1 MSMIGVIP
9 ILATIHKFEDGTFGY
24 TLAKYDEEQMKIEE
38 AILYCLASQ
47 NRGMRTEQIAEMI
60 NRNHLHIRKDGQPIT
75 SNQVYAVVCRFP
87 DVFVKAE
94 GRIMLM
100 I

>member
-1 MSMIGVIP
+1 MPILYNLSKQSADIVLGIRTIP
-9 ILATIHKFEDGTFGY
+9 IIYITFVGT
-24 TLAKYDEEQMKIEE
+24 MKIEE
-38 AILYCLASQ
+38 AILYCFAHQ

-60 NRNHLHIRKDGQPIT
+60 NRHRLHVRKDGQPVT
-75 SNQVYAVVCRFP
+75 SNQVYAVVCRYP
-87 DVFVKAE
+87 DTFVKAE

>member
-1 MSMIGVIP
+1 
-9 ILATIHKFEDGTFGY
+9 
-24 TLAKYDEEQMKIEE
+24 MKIEE
-38 AILYCLASQ
+38 AILFCLASQ
-47 NRGMRTEQIAEMI
+47 NRGMRMEQIADMI
-60 NRNHLHIRKDGQPIT
+60 NRKRLHIRKDGQPVT

-87 DVFVKAE
+87 DMFVKSE

>member
-1 MSMIGVIP
+1 
-9 ILATIHKFEDGTFGY
+9 
-24 TLAKYDEEQMKIEE
+24 MKIEE
-38 AILYCLASQ
+38 AILYCLARK

-60 NRNHLHIRKDGQPIT
+60 NRQRLHIRKDGQPVT
-75 SNQVYAVVCRFP
+75 SNQVYAVVCRNPNMFTK
-87 DVFVKAE
+87 DE

>member
-1 MSMIGVIP
+1 MM
-9 ILATIHKFEDGTFGY
+9 K
-24 TLAKYDEEQMKIEE
+24 KQMKIEE

-60 NRNHLHIRKDGQPIT
+60 NRQRLHIRKDGQPVT
-75 SNQVYAVVCRFP
+75 SYLVYAVICRYP
-87 DVFVKAE
+87 DMFVKAE

>member
-1 MSMIGVIP
+1 
-9 ILATIHKFEDGTFGY
+9 
-24 TLAKYDEEQMKIEE
+24 MKIEE
-38 AILYCLASQ
+38 AILYCLISQ
-47 NRGMRTEQIAEMI
+47 NRGMRTEQIADMI
-60 NRNHLHIRKDGQPIT
+60 NRERLHIRKDGQPVT

-87 DVFVKAE
+87 DIFVRTE

>member
-1 MSMIGVIP
+1 MLELLDVWGGCIFN
-9 ILATIHKFEDGTFGY
+9 LK
-24 TLAKYDEEQMKIEE
+24 LKIEE
-38 AILYCLASQ
+38 AILYCLVIQ

-60 NRNHLHIRKDGQPIT
+60 NRQRLHIRKDGQPVT
-75 SNQVYAVVCRFP
+75 SNQVYAVACRFP
-87 DVFVKAE
+87 NVFVKAE